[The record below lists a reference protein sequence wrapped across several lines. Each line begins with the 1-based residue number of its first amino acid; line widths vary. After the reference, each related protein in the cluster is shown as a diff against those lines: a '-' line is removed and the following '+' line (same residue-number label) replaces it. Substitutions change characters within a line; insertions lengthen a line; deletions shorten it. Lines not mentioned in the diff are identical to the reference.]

1 MTAAFYGGY
10 SSANLYEKLQGKKW
24 LVNIGLTAVV
34 FFLPAL
40 NTWAFTNTVALFYGS
55 TAALPFG
62 TIVLM
67 LVIWFVLTMLFTVI
81 GGLCGKAAAVNL
93 LNKQQKVQSSARGG
107 SAGGVGERD
116 KMVGMDDAS
125 LSANKDPNDGGY
137 WPCKTNKIKR
147 EIPQGSWFSDW
158 RIQFFVSGFLPFSAI
173 YIELHYVF
181 ISVWGERLYTVYWI
195 LLLSFLMAVAI
206 SVSVTLL
213 FTYFQLN
220 AENYEW
226 WWRSF
231 MSGFSIAFFFYLFCI
246 NFYMQ
251 SPMDGFL
258 QTAFYFGYSL
268 LIAYGMGL
276 MMGAITYSATLRFV
290 VYIYGRIKA
299 E

>member
-1 MTAAFYGGY
+1 MNVFITAF
-10 SSANLYEKLQGKKW
+10 
-24 LVNIGLTAVV
+24 V
-34 FFLPAL
+34 FMLPCF
-40 NTWAFTNTVALFYGS
+40 NTWCFTNTIALFYGS

-62 TIVLM
+62 TVLII
-67 LVIWFVLTMLFTVI
+67 LALWVAITLSLSVV
-81 GGLCGKAAAVNL
+81 GGLAGRAVAQKAL
-93 LNKQQKVQSSARGG
+93 LNNEQKK
-107 SAGGVGERD
+107 AGGRHEKAR
-116 KMVGMDDAS
+116 MVGREDAS
-125 LSANKDPNDGGY
+125 ISDNKGFDGGFF
-137 WPCKTNKIKR
+137 PCKTNKIKR